1 MIIFDTNVV
10 SELMLPNPNPNVSIW
25 AARQELSTIFT
36 TTISEAELRFGVEI
50 LPAGRRRD
58 GLLEVVEDI
67 LRSQF
72 HNRILPFDSPAAKA
86 YAVIAANRR
95 AAGRPINHSDCQI
108 AAIARVNNAPVATR
122 DVRDFNNIGIE
133 VINPWTD

>member
-36 TTISEAELRFGVEI
+36 TPISEAELRFGVEI
-50 LPAGRRRD
+50 LPAGRRRK

-72 HNRILPFDSPAAKA
+72 YNRILPFDSPAAKA

-95 AAGRPINHSDCQI
+95 AIGRPINHSDCQI
-108 AAIARVNNAPVATR
+108 AAIARVNNALVATR
-122 DVRDFNNIGIE
+122 DVHDFKSCGIE

>member
-36 TTISEAELRFGVEI
+36 TTISKAELRFGVEI

-72 HNRILPFDSPAAKA
+72 HIRILPFDSPAAKA

-95 AAGRPINHSDCQI
+95 AAGRPINYSDCQI
-108 AAIARVNNAPVATR
+108 AAIAWCKDVPVATR
-122 DVRDFNNIGIE
+122 DVDGFNNIGIE
-133 VINPWTD
+133 VINPWAD